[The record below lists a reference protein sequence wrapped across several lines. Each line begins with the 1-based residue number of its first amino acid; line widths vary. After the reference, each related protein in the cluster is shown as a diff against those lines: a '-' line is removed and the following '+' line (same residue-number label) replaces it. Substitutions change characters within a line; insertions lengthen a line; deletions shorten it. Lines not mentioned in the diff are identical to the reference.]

1 MLGLLGLQDDCGFI
15 LQYCTNHWAAPK
27 FQKPLKICL
36 KLRTYLWWY
45 PQSHM
50 AMNNSPCS
58 SMIVPALKA
67 PFSHP
72 GFCGLLTFIS
82 YLDPA
87 GMLGHPVSWVLG
99 SWTSGGPNWCCRSVS
114 KYLAIAFG
122 PSAATSADM
131 VLRDPLKHSKKKAG
145 KKWSPIVDMYLLTF
159 SHKKIHVCYVFTQT
173 WPDTGTLKCRIWMYM
188 AHIFSCDDWQF
199 PRHTQISTKINP
211 QTSSHQILKILHQQ
225 FQSHWWNQNFFPSP
239 WPSVELCPGLR
250 SLKWRRFSYKH
261 QPPLLFIE
269 RSNSPFPLVLNTHHK
284 PWV

>member
-1 MLGLLGLQDDCGFI
+1 
-15 LQYCTNHWAAPK
+15 
-27 FQKPLKICL
+27 
-36 KLRTYLWWY
+36 
-45 PQSHM
+45 M

-159 SHKKIHVCYVFTQT
+159 SHKKIHVCYVFT
-173 WPDTGTLKCRIWMYM
+173 PNMTGYRYVEMPYM
-188 AHIFSCDDWQF
+188 DVYGAY
-199 PRHTQISTKINP
+199 
-211 QTSSHQILKILHQQ
+211 ILM
-225 FQSHWWNQNFFPSP
+225 WWLTIPTTYAN
-239 WPSVELCPGLR
+239 
-250 SLKWRRFSYKH
+250 
-261 QPPLLFIE
+261 
-269 RSNSPFPLVLNTHHK
+269 
-284 PWV
+284 